1 MQDVNTLLQNL
12 LDKFYPYVEP
22 TTTIRLTLSNTKLT
36 EDSYLETTP
45 NDDGTV
51 TLSGEIT
58 STEIQVDTPTLVSS
72 GGIPTE
78 YRPKSTVSFT
88 VNQVDGTERTMTINT
103 NGSITITAMSTNGL
117 IAVNKTY
124 TC

>member
-1 MQDVNTLLQNL
+1 MQNL
-12 LDKFYPYVEP
+12 LAKFYPYVEP

-36 EDSYLETTP
+36 EDSYLEITP
-45 NDDGTV
+45 NNDGTV

-58 STEIQVDTPTLVSS
+58 STEIQTGTPTLVSS

-78 YRPKSTVSFT
+78 YRPKSTVTFDVEQT
-88 VNQVDGTERTMTINT
+88 AGTFRTMTINT
-103 NGSITITAMSTNGL
+103 NGSITISAMSMNTY
-117 IAVNKTY
+117 IIVNKTY